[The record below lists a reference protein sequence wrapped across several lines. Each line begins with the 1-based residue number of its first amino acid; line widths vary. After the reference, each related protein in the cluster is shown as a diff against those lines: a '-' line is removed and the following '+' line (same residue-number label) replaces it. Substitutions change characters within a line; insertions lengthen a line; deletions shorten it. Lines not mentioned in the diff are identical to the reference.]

1 MTELRYHIK
10 ALHGDDGGLWEPRR
24 KLVALNAANIVKA
37 GASSVLALDPGAL
50 GRLVALVPA
59 KPVQRR
65 EAAGIVTIRGPLAQR
80 AIADMC
86 GYVDGYD
93 AVVARFEAALSDQA
107 IDAVVVDIDSP
118 GGDVAGLEQAVEA
131 MRKAQ
136 ARSGKP
142 VFVYVNECAASAAYW
157 IAAAVATEG
166 ISLPPAAMVGSIGC
180 IGGIVDETKAL
191 EQDGIEVTLVR
202 YPEGKAE
209 SHPAGPV
216 KPLAEDRLRGRVTA
230 AGKRFVAAMAKARAM
245 SAEQIEGLNGALHE
259 GQQAVREGL
268 ADRVE
273 DFESVVAR
281 AQRAGRKAASE
292 RKAHM
297 FEQQVL
303 AILGF
308 SDHADALRALTEL
321 KSFEKSVLS
330 ILGVKSSAE
339 AIGAMTAQKE
349 TAEQVPVLTGKLAA
363 AEENLQTL
371 RKRQDD
377 NEAEQA
383 IQAARAENKIVP
395 ANLEKARAHY
405 GTFGLASLKSYL
417 DGLVPVAPA
426 AMKPEPQV
434 AFGHPA
440 KTASS
445 EPAATAPDA
454 PQKPYEKMAPIER
467 HNFRKAHG
475 EEAYAALKQDW
486 ESRGKPRG

>member
-1 MTELRYHIK
+1 MTVASFHIK
-10 ALHGDDGGLWEPRR
+10 AINGDDGGTWEPRR

-93 AVVARFEAALSDQA
+93 AVAARFEAALADQA

-157 IAAAVATEG
+157 IAAAIATEG
-166 ISLPPAAMVGSIGC
+166 ISLPPAAMVGSVGC

-216 KPLAEDRLRGRVTA
+216 KPLAEERLKGRVTA
-230 AGKRFVAAMAKARAM
+230 AGKRFVAAMAQARGL
-245 SAEQIEGLNGALHE
+245 SAEQIEGLNGGLAE

-281 AQRAGRKAASE
+281 AHAAGRKWRRASE
-292 RKAHM
+292 KAIM
-297 FEQQVL
+297 DEKRFQELQAFE
-303 AILGF
+303 ATMLGIF
-308 SDHADALRALTEL
+308 GAKDIS
-321 KSFEKSVLS
+321 
-330 ILGVKSSAE
+330 GV
-339 AIGAMTAQKE
+339 IGAATATKE
-349 TAEQVPVLTGKLAA
+349 TADKVPELTGKLAA
-363 AEENLQTL
+363 AEDNLAAL
-371 RKRQDD
+371 SKRQDD
-377 NEAEQA
+377 SEAEQA
-383 IQAARAENKIVP
+383 ISAARAENKIVP
-395 ANLEKARAHY
+395 ANLEKARGHY
-405 GTFGLASLKSYL
+405 AKFGLESLKSYL
-417 DGLVPVAPA
+417 DALVPVAPSA
-426 AMKPEPQV
+426 VKHEPPV
-434 AFGHPA
+434 SFSHPA
-440 KTASS
+440 KTAST
-445 EPAATAPDA
+445 EPAAAAPPDA
-454 PQKPYEKMAPIER
+454 PQKPYEKMAPMER
-467 HNFRKAHG
+467 HSFRKAHG